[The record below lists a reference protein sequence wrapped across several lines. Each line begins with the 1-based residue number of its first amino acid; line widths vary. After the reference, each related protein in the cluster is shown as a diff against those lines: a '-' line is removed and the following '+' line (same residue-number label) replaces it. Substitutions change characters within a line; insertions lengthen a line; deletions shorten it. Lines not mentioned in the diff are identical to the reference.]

1 MRVVHPPLQALLE
14 GNALDQV
21 ALIEIQLAKSSL
33 RYAVDDHPRIW
44 DGKTFLPT
52 GGGFS
57 EVEENAERGIP
68 SLNLSLQNRDGVL
81 GPLLFPGA
89 GGEDVRG
96 KRASIYVARR
106 DFLTGAAAG
115 ELVIGWTLFVNN
127 VRFLGREAV
136 VLELGV
142 FPAEVI
148 RVPNR
153 NLQGLRCT
161 WVDYK
166 GVHCGY
172 AGDLPTC
179 DRTLDDCRKHFD
191 GEPLRFGGFPAQTDA
206 RALRL

>member
-1 MRVVHPPLQALLE
+1 MRVIYPALKALLE

-21 ALIEIQLAKSSL
+21 ALVEIQLAKSTL
-33 RYAVDDHPRIW
+33 RYAVDTHPRAW

-52 GGGFS
+52 AGAFS
-57 EVEENAERGIP
+57 EVEENAGRGIP
-68 SLNLSLQNRDGVL
+68 SLHLSLQNRDGVL
-81 GPLLFPGA
+81 GPLLHPGTA
-89 GGEDVRG
+89 GEDVRG
-96 KRASIYVARR
+96 RRATIYVARR
-106 DFLTGAAAG
+106 DFLTGGPAA
-115 ELVIGWTLFVNN
+115 ELVIEWVLFVND
-127 VRFLGREAV
+127 VAFQGREAV

-142 FPAEVI
+142 FPAAEV

-172 AGDLPTC
+172 AGTLEAC
-179 DRTLDDCRKHFD
+179 DRTLDDCKRHFV
-191 GEPLRFGGFPAQTDA
+191 GEALRFGAFPAQGDA